1 MQMKFQSIRAK
12 VADFI
17 KPSSKNIKAVGTTGT
32 NIFSGFFDEETL
44 SKLVAEQGIAIF
56 DRMRRSD
63 GQVKMLL
70 SVFKNPIKAAKWGIE
85 AVDDSDKEKEIADF
99 VEHVLF
105 NDMGYSD
112 GSKVKTFSEFIGE
125 ALTMAEF
132 GFSCFEIIHKN
143 VENHPTFGNY
153 LGIADL
159 AYRHPRSILQWHLN
173 KNGSI
178 KNVRQLVTSGDLNVD
193 VLIDGRFLLV
203 FTMEKEGDNYQGISM
218 LRPIYGNWFRK
229 DVYRKLQAIGIE
241 RTSKGVPIGKMPI
254 EALNADDYD
263 KHVADFQDVLDKLA
277 SHQTNGVVLGAG
289 LELTELKLSHDPVKV
304 QKVITSENVEMT
316 KAFLAN
322 FMELGLENNS
332 GSFALGSDLSDIF
345 LSGLLCYAKIIEERV
360 DICVI
365 KDIVRAKFGDRT
377 AYPKLKA
384 RGINDKAGV
393 ELAEVLEKLFS
404 IGGIQ
409 VSDAVKDHLHDL
421 YGLPGFDPELEKE
434 IEEDDDNDDNESD
447 SEPEKEPNLSDKTC
461 DHKHSCDC
469 GARFESAYVD
479 LKKNVLSKAGLSDGE
494 HLSKLEQDR
503 LDALFYKEAA
513 KDVLLASAIPSVFI
527 TRQAEPLEK
536 AIRQM
541 LTERSD
547 KMIDKMVKIFD
558 TEKNE
563 DKARRLGL
571 AQRLPNKKAF
581 QDMVKA
587 SAGDT
592 SNKALDAVLKEM
604 NATRSTFNLQ
614 DEISDLPRKMQ
625 KAVLAEAFLTAEFLD
640 LDLEKI
646 VLFGYNLN
654 ISQTDS
660 PAQLRQEIKRTTDKF
675 LTGRIPKTA
684 ATNMTSKITNGVRND
699 FFQVPEVL
707 DEIESFI
714 FVNPAPVSAI
724 CQNLTGKVF
733 SKEEYATTAFLPPL
747 HHNCWLQGTEIYT
760 QNGWKLFE
768 DVDIEEDVFLSLNP
782 ENFDLEYVE
791 AHRYIASP
799 FKGEMYH
806 FTNSQGSVSQC
817 VTPDHPMVYMK
828 RVDHGKAGRVKEW
841 TESDIKTFIAH
852 GSEAAIY
859 CTSEWKGISKDIIEA
874 NGKEYPIEPFLKMMG
889 YYLSEGSRSG
899 NFIIISQF
907 HKENLATI
915 KKDMESFNFNVW
927 KSGIAFKDASLYE
940 WLSQFGKSHQKFVP
954 EIIKE
959 LAPEHLRVF
968 LDAFCLGDGCT
979 YKDRPCFTGKTT
991 YRMFG
996 TASHRM
1002 AGDLTELL
1010 IKIGRSAS
1018 MRIVTPK
1025 GTETEHKNGTYTSNH
1040 DVWGVFDLSS
1050 KTRRVTKIEK
1060 IDYDGFVYDVSL
1072 VKNYTLLIKHN
1083 GCISWGSNCKST
1095 IRAQR
1100 TKARN
1105 KKPVDEAGLVP
1116 TGTDTQIEKALK
1128 SITI

>member
-1 MQMKFQSIRAK
+1 MQIRFQSIRAK

-17 KPSSKNIKAVGTTGT
+17 KPSSKNIQAVGTTGT

-44 SKLVAEQGIAIF
+44 SKLVAEQGIAVF

-85 AVDDSDKEKEIADF
+85 AVDDSDEEKEIADF

-132 GFSCFEIIHKN
+132 GFSMFEIVHKN
-143 VENHPTFGNY
+143 VENHPKFGTY

-159 AYRHPRSILQWHLN
+159 AYRHPRTILQWHLN

-193 VLIDGRFLLV
+193 VLIDGKFLLV

-229 DVYRKLQAIGIE
+229 DIYRKLQAIGIE

-254 EALNADDYD
+254 EALNANDYD
-263 KHVADFQDVLDKLA
+263 KHVKDFQDVLDKLA
-277 SHQTNGVVLGAG
+277 SHQTNGIVLGAG
-289 LELTELKLSHDPVKV
+289 LELEELKLSHDPVKV

-316 KAFLAN
+316 KSFLAN

-365 KDIVRAKFGDRT
+365 KDIVRAKFGDRL

-393 ELAEVLEKLFS
+393 ELAEVLEKLDK

-421 YGLPGFDPELEKE
+421 YNLPAFDPDLEEELNDDD
-434 IEEDDDNDDNESD
+434 EEDDQNTDHEEDAELSDNICDHESD
-447 SEPEKEPNLSDKTC
+447 
-461 DHKHSCDC
+461 CDC
-469 GARFESAYVD
+469 GARFDDAYAE
-479 LKKNVLSKAGLSDGE
+479 LKKNALKKLGLTSGEQLSKF
-494 HLSKLEQDR
+494 EQDR
-503 LDALFYKEAA
+503 LDTEFYLQAS

-536 AIRQM
+536 AMRLM

-547 KMIDKMVKIFD
+547 KMIATMANIFK
-558 TEKNE
+558 TEKNR
-563 DKARRLGL
+563 DKARRRGL
-571 AQRLPNKKAF
+571 DQRLPKKRAF

-592 SNKALDAVLKEM
+592 SNQALDAVLKEM
-604 NATRSTFNLQ
+604 GATRETFKLD
-614 DEISDLPRKMQ
+614 DEINDLPRKMQ
-625 KAVLAEAFLTAEFLD
+625 KAVLAEALLTSQFLD
-640 LDLEKI
+640 IDLEKI

-654 ISQTDS
+654 FDQTDS
-660 PAQLRQEIKRTTDKF
+660 PAQLTQELKRNTDKF
-675 LTGRIPKTA
+675 LSGRTIKTA

-699 FFQVPEVL
+699 FYQVPEVL

-714 FVNPAPVSAI
+714 FTNPDPKSAI
-724 CQNLTGKVF
+724 CQNLTGRVF
-733 SKEEYATTAFLPPL
+733 SKEEYATTPFLPPL
-747 HHNCWLQGTEIYT
+747 HH
-760 QNGWKLFE
+760 
-768 DVDIEEDVFLSLNP
+768 
-782 ENFDLEYVE
+782 
-791 AHRYIASP
+791 
-799 FKGEMYH
+799 
-806 FTNSQGSVSQC
+806 
-817 VTPDHPMVYMK
+817 
-828 RVDHGKAGRVKEW
+828 
-841 TESDIKTFIAH
+841 
-852 GSEAAIY
+852 
-859 CTSEWKGISKDIIEA
+859 
-874 NGKEYPIEPFLKMMG
+874 
-889 YYLSEGSRSG
+889 
-899 NFIIISQF
+899 
-907 HKENLATI
+907 
-915 KKDMESFNFNVW
+915 
-927 KSGIAFKDASLYE
+927 
-940 WLSQFGKSHQKFVP
+940 
-954 EIIKE
+954 
-959 LAPEHLRVF
+959 
-968 LDAFCLGDGCT
+968 
-979 YKDRPCFTGKTT
+979 
-991 YRMFG
+991 
-996 TASHRM
+996 
-1002 AGDLTELL
+1002 
-1010 IKIGRSAS
+1010 
-1018 MRIVTPK
+1018 
-1025 GTETEHKNGTYTSNH
+1025 
-1040 DVWGVFDLSS
+1040 
-1050 KTRRVTKIEK
+1050 
-1060 IDYDGFVYDVSL
+1060 
-1072 VKNYTLLIKHN
+1072 
-1083 GCISWGSNCKST
+1083 NCKST

-1105 KKPVDEAGLVP
+1105 KKPVDASGLRP
-1116 TGTDTQIEKALK
+1116 TGTDTEIQKALK
-1128 SITI
+1128 SISI